1 MSIVLCPECGG
12 KVSTTRK
19 TCPHCGFDFSETNN
33 DIKIQC
39 PECEAKLELGVA
51 VCPECGFVFDENK
64 VQKNSEIVYPFDDF
78 ESNVISKE
86 QLESGNYTLIVYEV
100 KSGKNSV
107 RKYLEEYVFNG
118 LGSKQYYRE
127 ESKVFYVYLKGPNEI
142 NEVSIDCSMYY
153 IKNATFK
160 EVVLTESNSG
170 LNNYPD
176 CSFLRNIKFKAEC
189 VNADYYIIYNVELRT
204 FEIKKEKN
212 VVI

>member
-19 TCPHCGFDFSETNN
+19 TCPHCGFDFSKTNN
-33 DIKIQC
+33 DIKFLC
-39 PECEAKLELGVA
+39 PECESELELGVA

-100 KSGKNSV
+100 KSEKNSV
-107 RKYLEEYVFNG
+107 RKYSVSTG
-118 LGSKQYYRE
+118 LFSKDYIRE

-142 NEVSIDCSMYY
+142 NEVSVDCSMYC

-160 EVVLTESNSG
+160 EVVLTRRNFRDDH
-170 LNNYPD
+170 YPD
-176 CSFLRNIKFKAEC
+176 CSFTSDIKFKAEC
-189 VNADYYIIYNVELRT
+189 VNTDYYIIYNVELRT
-204 FEIKKEKN
+204 FEIEKEYKKK
-212 VVI
+212 

>member
-19 TCPHCGFDFSETNN
+19 TCPHCGFDFSETKN
-33 DIKIQC
+33 DIKFLC
-39 PECEAKLELGVA
+39 PECGAELELGVA

-86 QLESGNYTLIVYEV
+86 KLESGNYTLIVYEV

-107 RKYLEEYVFNG
+107 REYSKKDGLFWKY
-118 LGSKQYYRE
+118 YYRE

-142 NEVSIDCSMYY
+142 NEVSVDGSMYC

-160 EVVLTESNSG
+160 EVVLTRKLWG
-170 LNNYPD
+170 DDCPD
-176 CSFLRNIKFKAEC
+176 YSFTSDIKFKAEC
-189 VNADYYIIYNVELRT
+189 VNTDYYIIYNVELKT
-204 FEIKKEKN
+204 FEIKKEYKKK
-212 VVI
+212 

>member
-107 RKYLEEYVFNG
+107 RKHWEMVG
-118 LGSKQYYRE
+118 LFGKECYKE

-142 NEVSIDCSMYY
+142 NEVSVDGSMYY

-160 EVVLTESNSG
+160 EVVLTGRDYEYH
-170 LNNYPD
+170 NYPD
-176 CSFLRNIKFKAEC
+176 CSFSSDIKFKAEC
-189 VNADYYIIYNVELRT
+189 VYTDYYIIYNVELRT
-204 FEIKKEKN
+204 LEIKKENKN
-212 VVI
+212 S

>member
-19 TCPHCGFDFSETNN
+19 TCPHCGFDFSKTNN
-33 DIKIQC
+33 DIKFVC
-39 PECEAKLELGVA
+39 PECGAELELGVA

-100 KSGKNSV
+100 KSKKNSV
-107 RKYLEEYVFNG
+107 RKYWEMVG
-118 LGSKQYYRE
+118 LFGKEYYRE

-142 NEVSIDCSMYY
+142 NEVSVDCSTYY

-160 EVVLTESNSG
+160 EVVLTETNRRDDH
-170 LNNYPD
+170 YPD
-176 CSFLRNIKFKAEC
+176 SGFPRDIEFKAEC
-189 VNADYYIIYNVELRT
+189 VYTDYYIIYNVELRT
-204 FEIKKEKN
+204 FEIKKG
-212 VVI
+212 

>member
-19 TCPHCGFDFSETNN
+19 TCPHCGFDFSKTNN
-33 DIKIQC
+33 DIKFLC
-39 PECEAKLELGVA
+39 PECESELELGVA

-100 KSGKNSV
+100 KSKKNSV
-107 RKYLEEYVFNG
+107 RKYWEMVG
-118 LGSKQYYRE
+118 LFGKEYYRE

-142 NEVSIDCSMYY
+142 NEVSVDGSMYC

-160 EVVLTESNSG
+160 EVVLTGWDSNYCH
-170 LNNYPD
+170 YPD
-176 CSFLRNIKFKAEC
+176 RGLPREIEFKAEC
-189 VNADYYIIYNVELRT
+189 VDTDYYIIYNVELRT
-204 FEIKKEKN
+204 FEIKRKTKSRN
-212 VVI
+212 

>member
-19 TCPHCGFDFSETNN
+19 TCPHCGFDFSKTNN
-33 DIKIQC
+33 DIKFLC
-39 PECEAKLELGVA
+39 PECESELELGVA

-107 RKYLEEYVFNG
+107 RKYWKKRG
-118 LGSKQYYRE
+118 LFSKYYYTE
-127 ESKVFYVYLKGPNEI
+127 QSKVFYVYLKGPNEI
-142 NEVSIDCSMYY
+142 NEVSVDCGMYF

-160 EVVLTESNSG
+160 EVVLTGWVRG
-170 LNNYPD
+170 LDNYPD
-176 CSFLRNIKFKAEC
+176 RGLSGEIEFKAEC
-189 VNADYYIIYNVELRT
+189 VDKDYYIIYNAELRT
-204 FEIKKEKN
+204 FEIRRKKRKS
-212 VVI
+212 

>member
-19 TCPHCGFDFSETNN
+19 TCPHCGFDFSKTNN
-33 DIKIQC
+33 DIKFVC
-39 PECEAKLELGVA
+39 PECGAELELGVA

-86 QLESGNYTLIVYEV
+86 KLESGNYTLIVYEV

-107 RKYLEEYVFNG
+107 RKYTEKIELFWKE
-118 LGSKQYYRE
+118 YYRE

-142 NEVSIDCSMYY
+142 NEVSVDCSIYY
-153 IKNATFK
+153 IQNATFK
-160 EVVLTESNSG
+160 EVVLTGRRCSCD
-170 LNNYPD
+170 NYPD
-176 CSFLRNIKFKAEC
+176 CSFSSDIKFKAEC
-189 VNADYYIIYNVELRT
+189 VDTDYYIIYNVKLRT
-204 FEIKKEKN
+204 FEIKKEDKKS
-212 VVI
+212 

>member
-19 TCPHCGFDFSETNN
+19 TCPHCGFDFSETKN
-33 DIKIQC
+33 DIKFLC
-39 PECEAKLELGVA
+39 PECESELELGVA

-100 KSGKNSV
+100 KSGKNSF
-107 RKYLEEYVFNG
+107 REYSKRSG
-118 LGSKQYYRE
+118 LFEREYYRE
-127 ESKVFYVYLKGPNEI
+127 ERKVFYVYLKGPNEI
-142 NEVSIDCSMYY
+142 NDVSVDRSMYC

-160 EVVLTESNSG
+160 EVVLTGSRCNYH
-170 LNNYPD
+170 NYPD
-176 CSFLRNIKFKAEC
+176 CSFPSGIKFKAEC
-189 VNADYYIIYNVELRT
+189 VNTDYYIIYNVELRT
-204 FEIKKEKN
+204 FEIKKEYKKK
-212 VVI
+212 

>member
-19 TCPHCGFDFSETNN
+19 TCPHCGFDFSKTNN
-33 DIKIQC
+33 DIKFLC
-39 PECEAKLELGVA
+39 PECESELELGVA

-100 KSGKNSV
+100 KSEKNTVQQYWIQRGRGPFS
-107 RKYLEEYVFNG
+107 KEYYT
-118 LGSKQYYRE
+118 KQ
-127 ESKVFYVYLKGPNEI
+127 SKVFYVYLKGPNEI
-142 NEVSIDCSMYY
+142 NEVSVDRSMYY

-160 EVVLTESNSG
+160 EVVLTGRVSDIC
-170 LNNYPD
+170 NYPD
-176 CSFLRNIKFKAEC
+176 RGLPREIEFKAEC
-189 VNADYYIIYNVELRT
+189 VDTDYYIIYNVELRT
-204 FEIKKEKN
+204 FEIKRKTKSRN
-212 VVI
+212 

>member
-19 TCPHCGFDFSETNN
+19 TCPHCGFDFSETKN
-33 DIKIQC
+33 DIKFLC
-39 PECEAKLELGVA
+39 PECGAELELGVA

-100 KSGKNSV
+100 KSGKNFV
-107 RKYLEEYVFNG
+107 RKHWEMYGFFEKEC
-118 LGSKQYYRE
+118 YRE

-142 NEVSIDCSMYY
+142 NEVSVDGSMYC

-160 EVVLTESNSG
+160 EVVLTGRNSRDG
-170 LNNYPD
+170 SYPD
-176 CSFLRNIKFKAEC
+176 CSFTSDIEFKAEC
-189 VNADYYIIYNVELRT
+189 VDTDYYIIYNVELRT
-204 FEIKKEKN
+204 FEIKKENKKKS
-212 VVI
+212 

>member
-19 TCPHCGFDFSETNN
+19 TCPHCGFDFSKTNN
-33 DIKIQC
+33 DIKFLC
-39 PECEAKLELGVA
+39 PECESELELGVA

-100 KSGKNSV
+100 KSEKNSV
-107 RKYLEEYVFNG
+107 RNYKKILSLE
-118 LGSKQYYRE
+118 YYTE
-127 ESKVFYVYLKGPNEI
+127 QSKVFYVYLKGPNKI
-142 NEVSIDCSMYY
+142 NEVSVNCSMYS

-160 EVVLTESNSG
+160 EVVLTGWVSG
-170 LNNYPD
+170 LYNYPD
-176 CSFLRNIKFKAEC
+176 RGLPREIKFKAEC
-189 VNADYYIIYNVELRT
+189 VDTDYYIIYNVELRT
-204 FEIKKEKN
+204 FEIKKENKES
-212 VVI
+212 

>member
-19 TCPHCGFDFSETNN
+19 TCPHCGFDFSETKN
-33 DIKIQC
+33 DIKFLC
-39 PECEAKLELGVA
+39 PECESELELGVA

-107 RKYLEEYVFNG
+107 RKYWEKNG
-118 LGSKQYYRE
+118 LFEKKYHRE
-127 ESKVFYVYLKGPNEI
+127 ETKVFYVYLKGPNEI
-142 NEVSIDCSMYY
+142 NEVSVDCDMYY
-153 IKNATFK
+153 IRNATFK
-160 EVVLTESNSG
+160 EVVLTYTDWSVS
-170 LNNYPD
+170 NYPN
-176 CSFLRNIKFKAEC
+176 CSFPRYIKFKAEC
-189 VNADYYIIYNVELRT
+189 VNTDYYIVYDFAFRT
-204 FEIKKEKN
+204 FEIGKEDKKS
-212 VVI
+212 

>member
-1 MSIVLCPECGG
+1 MSIVLCPQCGG

-39 PECEAKLELGVA
+39 PECKAELELGVA

-100 KSGKNSV
+100 KSGKNFV
-107 RKYLEEYVFNG
+107 RKHWEMYGFFEKEC
-118 LGSKQYYRE
+118 YRE

-142 NEVSIDCSMYY
+142 NEVSVNGSMYC
-153 IKNATFK
+153 IKNETFK
-160 EVVLTESNSG
+160 EVVLTGRNSSYG
-170 LNNYPD
+170 SYPD
-176 CSFLRNIKFKAEC
+176 CSFTSDIEFKAEC
-189 VNADYYIIYNVELRT
+189 VDTDYYIIYNVELRT
-204 FEIKKEKN
+204 FEIKKGKKRS
-212 VVI
+212 